1 VRDLGIIIALIS
13 CYKGFTTEGGAEG
26 VGKATTQ
33 SVVISMVM
41 ILVSDTFLTN
51 ICSSSGSA
59 DDQTYRPVQ
68 EVGSHPVLQG
78 LNLEIEDG
86 KTIVI
91 IGRSGC
97 GKSVTLK
104 HIVGLLKC
112 DSGSIEVDGVDIT
125 KLAPLELQ
133 EIQKRFGFLFQGA
146 ALFDSMNVYENVS
159 FGLHTQNIM
168 ANEDEIKER
177 VEECLR
183 LVGLEGIEKTMPA
196 DLSGGMRKRVGLA
209 RAIAAKPQYILY
221 DEPTTGIDP
230 IMSDAVNELILDMKQ
245 KLKITSIVVT
255 HDMVS
260 AYKIGDLIAM
270 MYEGKIVQTGTPE
283 EIKNT
288 SNPVVKQFIT
298 AVPKVRLPWK
308 TEVKGEQ

>member
-1 VRDLGIIIALIS
+1 MIKLIDL
-13 CYKGFTTEGGAEG
+13 YKKF
-26 VGKATTQ
+26 
-33 SVVISMVM
+33 
-41 ILVSDTFLTN
+41 
-51 ICSSSGSA
+51 
-59 DDQTYRPVQ
+59 
-68 EVGSHPVLQG
+68 GSHPVLQG

-125 KLAPLELQ
+125 KLVPLELQ

-146 ALFDSMNVYENVS
+146 ALFDSMSVYENVS
-159 FGLHTQNIM
+159 FGLRTQNIM
-168 ANEDEIKER
+168 THENDIKER
-177 VEECLR
+177 VAECLR
-183 LVGLEGIEKTMPA
+183 LVGLEGIENTMPA

-245 KLKITSIVVT
+245 KLQITSIVVT

-260 AYKIGDLIAM
+260 AYKIADRIAM
-270 MYEGKIVQTGTPE
+270 MYEGKIVQTGTPV

-288 SNPVVKQFIT
+288 DNPIVKQFIT
-298 AVPKVRLPWK
+298 GSA
-308 TEVKGEQ
+308 KGPITLENRG

>member
-1 VRDLGIIIALIS
+1 MIKLIDL
-13 CYKGFTTEGGAEG
+13 YKKF
-26 VGKATTQ
+26 
-33 SVVISMVM
+33 
-41 ILVSDTFLTN
+41 
-51 ICSSSGSA
+51 
-59 DDQTYRPVQ
+59 
-68 EVGSHPVLQG
+68 GSHPVLQG

-112 DSGSIEVDGVDIT
+112 DSGSLEVDGVDIT
-125 KLAPLELQ
+125 KLVPLELQ

-146 ALFDSMNVYENVS
+146 ALFDSMSVYENVS
-159 FGLHTQNIM
+159 FGLRTQNIM
-168 ANEDEIKER
+168 THENDIKER
-177 VEECLR
+177 VAECLR
-183 LVGLEGIEKTMPA
+183 LVGLEGIENTMPA

-245 KLKITSIVVT
+245 KLQITSIVVT

-260 AYKIGDLIAM
+260 AYKIADRIAM
-270 MYEGKIVQTGTPE
+270 MYEGKIVQTGTPV

-288 SNPVVKQFIT
+288 DNPIVKQFIT
-298 AVPKVRLPWK
+298 GSA
-308 TEVKGEQ
+308 KGPITLENRG

>member
-1 VRDLGIIIALIS
+1 MIEARDLKKSYGSNRVLDGVSFVIE
-13 CYKGFTTEGGAEG
+13 KGE
-26 VGKATTQ
+26 
-33 SVVISMVM
+33 SV
-41 ILVSDTFLTN
+41 
-51 ICSSSGSA
+51 
-59 DDQTYRPVQ
+59 
-68 EVGSHPVLQG
+68 
-78 LNLEIEDG
+78 
-86 KTIVI
+86 VI

-125 KLAPLELQ
+125 KLVPLELQ

-146 ALFDSMNVYENVS
+146 ALFDSMSVYENVS
-159 FGLHTQNIM
+159 FGLRTQNIM
-168 ANEDEIKER
+168 THENDIKER
-177 VEECLR
+177 VAECLR
-183 LVGLEGIEKTMPA
+183 LVGLEGIENTMPA

-245 KLKITSIVVT
+245 KLQITSIVVT

-260 AYKIGDLIAM
+260 AYKIADRIAM
-270 MYEGKIVQTGTPE
+270 MYEGKIVQTGTPV

-288 SNPVVKQFIT
+288 DNPIVKQFIT
-298 AVPKVRLPWK
+298 GSA
-308 TEVKGEQ
+308 KGPITLENRG